1 MSDLENDELNRQ
13 LCAVAT
19 EEMFEFWSPKV
30 QQQVLAEWNDWQ
42 QEEPVKRSCHS
53 CEHCGKEFT
62 RSTNLKRHIRRVH
75 TGERSFNCLRCGKDF
90 TSGDTLKRHEK
101 THTKEKAFEC
111 QRCHKKFDRKVC
123 SVYF

>member
-19 EEMFEFWSPKV
+19 EEMFEFWSPEV

-42 QEEPVKRSCHS
+42 QEEPVTNSCHA

-62 RSTNLKRHIRRVH
+62 RSTNL
-75 TGERSFNCLRCGKDF
+75 N
-90 TSGDTLKRHEK
+90 
-101 THTKEKAFEC
+101 
-111 QRCHKKFDRKVC
+111 DRLTALNVVKI
-123 SVYF
+123 SPRKIS

>member
-19 EEMFEFWSPKV
+19 EEMFEFWSPEV

-42 QEEPVKRSCHS
+42 QEESVKRSCHS

-75 TGERSFNCLRCGKDF
+75 LAN
-90 TSGDTLKRHEK
+90 
-101 THTKEKAFEC
+101 
-111 QRCHKKFDRKVC
+111 DRLTALNVVKI
-123 SVYF
+123 SPREIS